1 MSIKLIMFD
10 VDGVMSNGNIT
21 YTSSGEELKS
31 FNVKDGLAIASCKR
45 LGIKTAIITGRKS
58 NIVERRA
65 KELGIDF
72 LIQNSSN
79 KIDDL
84 QNILKNEKISLSEV
98 AAIGDDLNDLK
109 VLNSVAISFCP
120 NNAVHTVKESVD
132 VVLLKNGGEGA
143 VREMLEN
150 IFKHNEK
157 WNEFLALW

>member
-72 LIQNSSN
+72 LVQNSSN